1 MSGNVRS
8 PGQTGTAGCLW
19 RGTLRALSVMA
30 GRHGEEGVRVPG
42 GAVWR
47 ALWDGFL
54 PKASAL
60 TKGSRTLSS
69 GSNVH
74 LGI

>member
-1 MSGNVRS
+1 M
-8 PGQTGTAGCLW
+8 GTAGCLW

-30 GRHGEEGVRVPG
+30 GRHGEEGG
-42 GAVWR
+42 MGKR
-47 ALWDGFL
+47 ACGFQAGQPREPCGTAFYLKL
-54 PKASAL
+54 PAL